1 MFRLYTTLAVFL
13 CVLGTVWGSLQD
25 CLDVV
30 DTNCP
35 PEATTHVDQY
45 FCDDKGRVYNGS
57 CQLQEHFCRLT
68 FFHNESFHL
77 TKLGPNCDHP
87 LYVAAVPR
95 PLTSEETN
103 LFASM
108 VHGVDDR
115 LKRTEAAG
123 TTANV
128 SKPIFSKQDHT
139 HKVYQRNPHCWAHD
153 LDLTPISPWNS
164 YGKTRKAG
172 TLLSPRHAVWARH
185 YSIRVNS
192 TLRFVDRHNNVVDRR
207 VIKTRA
213 LYTNASAHQS
223 FLFGHDMV
231 IGLLDSDVPSTISFA
246 KVLPR
251 NFTVLMPSR
260 ERVRLPVFST
270 DFEEKALVADFS
282 NMRGTMASLIEPIT
296 TSTRHKY
303 YERKISG
310 DSGNPSFF
318 IIDDQLVFLFVFTFG
333 GSGSGTSVQHNFNE
347 INSIMEHL
355 GGGYQLTEVDLS
367 RFVSAAHVN
376 ALFGDHIFG

>member
-1 MFRLYTTLAVFL
+1 MYWVHSILAVFI
-13 CVLGTVWGSLQD
+13 CVLSGVDANLQD

-30 DTNCP
+30 DTYCP
-35 PEATTHVDQY
+35 PEASPHVDRY
-45 FCDDKGRVYNGS
+45 YCDSKGRVYNGS
-57 CQLQEHFCRLT
+57 CQLQEQFCRLT
-68 FFHNESFHL
+68 FSHNESFHL
-77 TKLGPNCDHP
+77 TRLGPNCDHP
-87 LYVAAVPR
+87 LYIAAVPR
-95 PLTSEETN
+95 PLTPEETQ
-103 LFASM
+103 LFASI

-115 LKRTEAAG
+115 LKRSEMAG
-123 TTANV
+123 ITANA

-139 HKVYQRNPHCWAHD
+139 HKIYQRNPDCWAYD

-192 TLRFVDRHNNVVDRR
+192 TLRFVDRHNNVVDRT

-213 LYTNASAHQS
+213 LYTNTSAHQS
-223 FLFGHDMV
+223 FLHGHDMV
-231 IGLLDSDVPSTISFA
+231 VGLLDSDVPASISFA

-251 NFTVLMPSR
+251 NFTVLRPHM
-260 ERVRLPVFST
+260 EMVRLPVFST

-282 NMRGTMASLIEPIT
+282 YMSGNMASLTEPIT

-303 YERKISG
+303 YERKIVG

-318 IIDDQLVFLFVFTFG
+318 IIDNQLLFLFVFTYG
-333 GSGSGTSVQHNFNE
+333 GAGSGTSIQYNFDE
-347 INSIMEHL
+347 INSIMAHL
-355 GGGYQLTEVDLS
+355 GGGYQLTEIDLS
-367 RFVSAAHVN
+367 HFITAAKVN
-376 ALFGDHIFG
+376 ALFGSPLFG